1 MHEIHD
7 KAIKAALTNDWE
19 MAVEINLEILSTA
32 PHDIGALNR
41 LGHAYTELGQKDAA
55 KHTYNQVLAIDKY
68 NAVALRNLKLL
79 PHQHNGNEE
88 VQLTDEDFI
97 ELPGIT
103 KSSPLIKVASRNV
116 LLSLVCKQQL
126 QLVPRARLISVTV
139 QNGVSIGCLPDDL
152 SLRLKK
158 LLKSGYSYSVCLKC
172 ASDNSAVIFIREITR
187 PKRLSASPT
196 FSKVVQLKKLK

>member
-1 MHEIHD
+1 MHEIYD

-19 MAVEINLEILSTA
+19 MAVEINLEILSTT

-55 KHTYNQVLAIDKY
+55 KHIYNQVLEIDKY
-68 NAVALRNLKLL
+68 NTVAIRNLKLL
-79 PHQHNGNEE
+79 PHQHNGNEPISLAE
-88 VQLTDEDFI
+88 EDFI

-103 KSSPLIKVASRNV
+103 KSSPLIKVANRNV

-126 QLVPRARLISVTV
+126 KLVPHARLISVII

-158 LLKSGYSYSVCLKC
+158 LLQSGYTYSVCLKC
-172 ASDNSAVIFIREITR
+172 ASDNSAIIFIRELTR
-187 PKRLSASPT
+187 PRRPSASPT
-196 FSKVVQLKKLK
+196 FSRVVQLKKLK